1 MIYRRH
7 DIRLRKKALT
17 AETVGWTRA
26 VRDASGPPSL
36 ASGPSCRH
44 RMRFNRFSLANA
56 SRRTLLALMLLAL
69 SGCVAIAQTSDPTA
83 PPAEQPAY
91 AALAAKYLSSTM
103 ADRASFSNFEI
114 SGLRWV
120 HALKG
125 WSWLACVHFVDRG
138 RLRTYALF
146 IQNDDVTDGRYAVQ
160 SDSCGLQSYTPFDL
174 VTGVLG
180 RPTAPRLPALY

>member
-1 MIYRRH
+1 
-7 DIRLRKKALT
+7 
-17 AETVGWTRA
+17 
-26 VRDASGPPSL
+26 
-36 ASGPSCRH
+36 
-44 RMRFNRFSLANA
+44 MRFNHAPPA
-56 SRRTLLALMLLAL
+56 KAARRAFLALLLLMSSA
-69 SGCVAIAQTSDPTA
+69 CTQIAQPSEAAT

-103 ADRASFSNFEI
+103 ADRASFENFEI

-138 RLRTYALF
+138 HLRTYALF
-146 IQNDDVTDGRYAVQ
+146 MQNDAVIDARYAVQ
-160 SDSCGLQSYTPFDL
+160 SDACGSQSYTPFDI

-180 RPTAPRLPALY
+180 RPTAPQQPPLY